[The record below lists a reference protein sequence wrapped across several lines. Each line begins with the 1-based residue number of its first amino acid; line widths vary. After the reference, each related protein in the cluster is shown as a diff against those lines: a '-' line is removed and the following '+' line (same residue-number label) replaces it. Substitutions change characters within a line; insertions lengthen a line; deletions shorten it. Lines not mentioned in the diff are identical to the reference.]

1 MRERVNHREAVRS
14 YLALLCGCWNSKEIE
29 RSSAQFSGTPLC
41 VVEDGEWRWVVAM
54 YRGKKY
60 EKTERSSKESGGKGS
75 GGGVGKGRRSE
86 NTGVVCRKG
95 GACCTTGKESGG

>member
-1 MRERVNHREAVRS
+1 MWSRMA
-14 YLALLCGCWNSKEIE
+14 
-29 RSSAQFSGTPLC
+29 SG
-41 VVEDGEWRWVVAM
+41 DGSWRCTGEK
-54 YRGKKY
+54 RLY